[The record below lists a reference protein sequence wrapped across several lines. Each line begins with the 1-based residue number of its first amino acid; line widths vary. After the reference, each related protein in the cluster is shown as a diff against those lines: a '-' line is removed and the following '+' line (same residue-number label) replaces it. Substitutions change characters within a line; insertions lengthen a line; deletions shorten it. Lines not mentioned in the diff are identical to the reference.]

1 MANELQTTGIKT
13 VAQFLN
19 NIDTQ
24 KYLEGMLKER
34 TGQFVTSLVSLANTA
49 KGFAGANVE
58 PKSLLFCGLKA
69 AAMNLPLEP
78 NLGFAWAIPYKHKI
92 KDKKGLIVDEI
103 VEAQFQMGAKGYV
116 QLAQRTGQY
125 KKLNAIAI
133 HEGELKKWDPF
144 TEELIL
150 ELEPDFIKREKLPVI
165 GYAAY
170 FELANGFIKTDYWP
184 VQKTE
189 HHGRKY
195 SKAYGFMWT
204 TDFDKMSLKTVLKN
218 LLSKWGPLSTE
229 MQDAIRFDQ
238 SVIRG
243 ELGGNQEPEYIDGTA
258 FIPEIVE
265 DTLADE
271 FAKERAKGAVVD
283 TEIVTEGLFNPE
295 DSRGLDAKIAA
306 MEAADAKTK

>member
-1 MANELQTTGIKT
+1 MANELQTTGMKT

-49 KGFAGANVE
+49 KGFAGMNVE

-78 NLGFAWAIPYKHKI
+78 NLGFAWAIPYKNNKV
-92 KDKKGLIVDEI
+92 KPPT

-144 TEELIL
+144 MEELIL
-150 ELEPDFIKREKLPVI
+150 ELEPDFVKREKLPVI

-170 FELANGFIKTDYWP
+170 FELTTGFKKTDYWP

-271 FAKERAKGAVVD
+271 FAKEKAKGVVVD
-283 TEIVTEGLFNPE
+283 TEVVTEGGLFNAE

-306 MEAADAKTK
+306 MEAADAKAE

>member
-1 MANELQTTGIKT
+1 MANELQTTGMKT

-78 NLGFAWAIPYKHKI
+78 NLGFAWAIPYKNNKV
-92 KDKKGLIVDEI
+92 KPPI

-133 HEGELKKWDPF
+133 HEGELKMWDPF

-150 ELEPDFIKREKLPVI
+150 ELESDFVKREKLPVI

-170 FELANGFIKTDYWP
+170 FELTNGFKKTDYWP
-184 VQKTE
+184 IRKTE
-189 HHGRKY
+189 HHGRQY
-195 SKAYGFMWT
+195 SKAYGYMWT

-238 SVIRG
+238 SIIRG
-243 ELGGNQEPEYIDGTA
+243 ELGGSQEPEYIDGTA

-265 DTLADE
+265 DTLAAE
-271 FAKERAKGAVVD
+271 FAKEKSKGVVVD
-283 TEIVTEGLFNPE
+283 AELIIEGKLFNPE
-295 DSRGLDAKIAA
+295 GSRELDAKIAA
-306 MEAADAKTK
+306 MEVADAKTK